1 MTPRE
6 CARGDISPPEPK
18 LSTELSTTG
27 GSVWYIRHIP
37 SRASAG
43 PVRHIPQA
51 AAPPTQAT
59 YPSDHPHHIP
69 PCQVPLFYATY
80 PHVVRTSRRH
90 IPRLLASGDISQLTR
105 PHPAAKVGG
114 ARWGV
119 GRGRSVLRSVWLV
132 LRSTPWEHTIS
143 AFSVII
149 IVLIVVV
156 GGRQWGDGQALPR
169 G

>member
-1 MTPRE
+1 MVE
-6 CARGDISPPEPK
+6 GLPPAVR
-18 LSTELSTTG
+18 TG
-27 GSVWYIRHIP
+27 SKVTGRPVNDAAARHIP
-37 SRASAG
+37 AGAEVIHRVIHNGWFGVVYSTYPQPGGAG

-90 IPRLLASGDISQLTR
+90 IPRLLAPCDISQLTR
-105 PHPAAKVGG
+105 GHPAAKVGG

-132 LRSTPWEHTIS
+132 LRSTP
-143 AFSVII
+143 
-149 IVLIVVV
+149 
-156 GGRQWGDGQALPR
+156 RQTSQNEKTVHLF
-169 G
+169 